1 MPILGIIASGI
12 SGNLAPLSS
21 YASIATFTLG
31 SAQSSVTFS
40 SIPSTYTHLQ
50 LRILSQRT
58 DANGDGL
65 LIQFNSDTGN
75 NYGSH
80 YFNGNGASVGAGTLN
95 TGVWATG
102 CYTGFSSGTSASA
115 FAGTVCDILDYTNTS
130 KYTSTRALS
139 GWSNISNS
147 EGVGISSGLW
157 RSTSAVTSIKIID
170 PSTNLNTNS
179 SYALYGIKGS

>member
-1 MPILGIIASGI
+1 MPILGTVASQF
-12 SGNLAPLSS
+12 SGKPSNSFE
-21 YASIATFTLG
+21 SIATFTLG

-65 LIQFNSDTGN
+65 LLQFNTDTGN
-75 NYGSH
+75 NYNNH
-80 YFNGNGASVGAGTLN
+80 YFNGNGSAVGTGFLN

-102 CYTGFSSGTSASA
+102 CYAGFSSGTSASA

-130 KYTSTRALS
+130 KYTTTRALS
-139 GWSNISNS
+139 GWSNNSDS
-147 EGVGISSGLW
+147 EGVGMSSGLW
-157 RSTSAVTSIKIID
+157 RNTNAITSIKIID
-170 PSTNLNTNS
+170 PATNLNTYS
-179 SYALYGIKGS
+179 SYALYGIKGV